1 MARSKKAEATVE
13 KEQTVKLPEIK
24 MRGFRI
30 WIVGDT
36 PLITH
41 AWSEKAKRQMLNKQL
56 KNVSEGRPTRDPE
69 SDFVN
74 SLYEFD
80 DEGHYGFPAMA
91 VKKAMLSAA
100 HKDKGV
106 PRETVRGALWLHA
119 QMIRTRP
126 ALAGAICDM
135 PLLRIYGSEPEMRED
150 MVKVGVGLSKTADL
164 AYRGQ
169 FSTWA
174 LKVAGRLNVSV
185 CPLDWLPF
193 LIRHSGLSTG
203 IGDWRNEKNGMFG
216 AYHLASPAEAAEW
229 DLYAEGKGELP
240 TPIPFG
246 DDEDASLEKEAA

>member
-1 MARSKKAEATVE
+1 MARSKKAVE
-13 KEQTVKLPEIK
+13 ETAKETAVKLPQIK
-24 MRGFRI
+24 LQGFRI

-41 AWSEKAKRQMLNKQL
+41 AWSEKAKRQMLDKQL
-56 KNVSEGRPTRDPE
+56 KNTSEGRPVRDPE

-106 PRETVRGALWLHA
+106 PRAAVQGALWLHA
-119 QMIRTRP
+119 AMIRTRP

-135 PLLRIYGSEPEMRED
+135 PLLRIWGPEPEMRED

-169 FSTWA
+169 FFPWGMLVT
-174 LKVAGRLNVSV
+174 GRLNVSV
-185 CPLDWLPF
+185 CPIDWLPF
-193 LIRHSGLSTG
+193 LVRHSGLSTG

-216 AYHLASPAEAAEW
+216 SFHLANPKETSEW
-229 DLYAEGKGELP
+229 DAFAAGTGPLP
-240 TPIPFG
+240 TVTPFG
-246 DDEDASLEKEAA
+246 EDDVEQIAAA

>member
-1 MARSKKAEATVE
+1 MARSKQTDPAAE
-13 KEQTVKLPEIK
+13 KETAVKLPEIK
-24 MRGFRI
+24 LRGFRV

-41 AWSEKAKRQMLNKQL
+41 AWSEKAKRQMLDKQL
-56 KNVSEGRPTRDPE
+56 KNASEGRPVRDPDK
-69 SDFVN
+69 DFVN

-106 PRETVRGALWLHA
+106 PMTTVRGALWLHA
-119 QMIRTRP
+119 EMVRTRP
-126 ALAGAICDM
+126 AKAGAICDM

-150 MVKVGVGLSKTADL
+150 MVKIGKGLSKTGAL

-169 FSTWA
+169 FTTWA
-174 LKVAGRLNVSV
+174 LRIAGRLNVSV
-185 CPLDWLPF
+185 CPLDWIPF

-216 AYHLASPAEAAEW
+216 AYHLGNPKENEEW
-229 DLYAEGKGELP
+229 DKFAAGTGELP
-240 TPIPFG
+240 VPVPFG
-246 DDEDASLEKEAA
+246 DDGDVDLGVAA